1 MSKHIAVASDKNYFL
16 FGLSLVRS
24 LQTHTSIPLVIHYY
38 CIDDF
43 TFNALQ
49 SLNISNVILYPPLT
63 ITSNQ
68 PNGYRLS
75 FMKPKHGS
83 IYGEMTRLKK
93 KEYHYFCWSI
103 ASVFTNYIMNNVTC
117 DSVTYVDADILF
129 HKDINLIY
137 NQIQNKD
144 IGIFKHRFLRD
155 DEECPFGK
163 YNVGVVYFKNSELG
177 KRLLNWWADA
187 VVWKKYPKY
196 ATMGDQ
202 KYLEYFPKVCN
213 ASQIYIDDNIGHGAP
228 WQWQMFELD
237 DLQNGNIAWRGQTQP
252 LVFTHFSKFIY
263 NIKNNTFLCTH
274 KDLYSN
280 WTNNQKVYENKD
292 LYELHKQYFEEL
304 KLSDKLLKDINIH
317 I

>member
-1 MSKHIAVASDKNYFL
+1 MSKHITIASDKNYFL

-24 LQTHTSIPLVIHYY
+24 LQKHTSIPLTIHYY

-43 TFNALQ
+43 TFNTLI
-49 SLNISNVILYPPLT
+49 SLNISNLIPYSPLT
-63 ITSNQ
+63 ITSNH
-68 PNGYRLS
+68 PNGFRLS
-75 FMKPKHGS
+75 FLKPVNGN
-83 IYGEMTRLKK
+83 IYGEMTKLKN

-103 ASVFTNYIMNNVTC
+103 ASVFTNYIMKSVNC

-137 NQIQNKD
+137 QEIQNKD

-155 DEECPFGK
+155 DEECPYGK

-187 VVWKKYPKY
+187 VVWKRYPEY

-213 ASQIYIDDNIGHGAP
+213 SSQIYIDDNIGHGAP
-228 WQWQMFELD
+228 WQWQMFEFD
-237 DLQNGNIAWRGQTQP
+237 DLENGNIIWRGQKQP
-252 LVFTHFSKFIY
+252 LVFTHFSKFVY
-263 NIKNNTFLCTH
+263 DIKNNTFLCTR
-274 KDLYSN
+274 KDVYGC
-280 WTNNQKVYENKD
+280 WTNEQKVYENKD

-304 KLSDKLLKDINIH
+304 KISDKMLKDIGIQ